1 MFFLDFLIIINV
13 TRRFRNSAALVLE
26 YKDCAALGYS
36 NVLYMNLPIIVHKL
50 FEVRRMPRS
59 ANKMTLLLLS
69 LIAVL
74 LVLTAAVIPASATTI
89 LQVQPTTVS
98 SGDKVSVSA
107 NVARNG
113 STVTLSYYYDANANG
128 KDDDGGSW
136 TKIANV
142 TDGGANDG
150 KNTSNGFI
158 IFSWMTPQLSPGQ
171 YILKVED
178 PFGPTRTT
186 IFTVQNIQLKLLPT
200 IYGPTGVSD
209 QGLINAGNSF
219 SVTTMVSGNCRLCH
233 QTDAP
238 TAQNPGV
245 NDSAVESL
253 FSADLSQVTGS
264 SSDTA
269 VNPNIVQHHAA
280 DGEVDWTGIASKTL
294 ANNQTLNVTVTGTNP
309 AGNLTTQSTAYAG
322 VNTAVNIPPTSTYQN
337 ATGSSASASA
347 AQSSGSSSSPLPG
360 FDALFAV
367 AGLTLVA
374 YLVSKRR

>member
-1 MFFLDFLIIINV
+1 VVFLAFLIIINV

-50 FEVRRMPRS
+50 FEVTRMQRS
-59 ANKMTLLLLS
+59 AQGMTLLLLAV
-69 LIAVL
+69 IAVL
-74 LVLTAAVIPASATTI
+74 LLVSAAVIPTSATTI
-89 LQVQPTTVS
+89 IQVQPNAVS
-98 SGDKVSVSA
+98 SGDKILVSA
-107 NVARNG
+107 NMARNA

-128 KDDDGGSW
+128 KDDDGGAW
-136 TKIANV
+136 VKIANV
-142 TDGGANDG
+142 TDGGANDAD
-150 KNTSNGFI
+150 NTTNGFVL
-158 IFSWMTPQLSPGQ
+158 FSWMTPQLSPGQ

-186 IFTVQNIQLKLLPT
+186 IFTVQNIQLKLIPT
-200 IYGPTGVSD
+200 IVGPNVSSD
-209 QGLINAGNSF
+209 KGLVQAGNSF
-219 SVTTMVSGNCRLCH
+219 SVSTQVTGNCRLCH
-233 QTDAP
+233 TTDNP
-238 TAQNPGV
+238 TTQNPGV
-245 NDSAVESL
+245 DDQKVKSA
-253 FSADLSQVTGS
+253 FTADLSQITGS
-264 SSDTA
+264 SGDTA
-269 VNPNIVQHHAA
+269 VAPDYIHHQLVQ
-280 DGEVDWTGIASKTL
+280 WMGIASKTL

-347 AQSSGSSSSPLPG
+347 ARSSGSSSNPLPG
-360 FDALFAV
+360 FEAIFAV